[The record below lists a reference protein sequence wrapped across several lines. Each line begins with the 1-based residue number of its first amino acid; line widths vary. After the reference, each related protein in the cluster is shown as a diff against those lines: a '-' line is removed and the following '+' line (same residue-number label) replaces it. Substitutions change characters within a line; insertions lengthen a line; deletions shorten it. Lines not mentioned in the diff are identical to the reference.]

1 MFQPVSSKVSF
12 PEVEDRILQLWRERD
27 VFRRTWSEREGKPLF
42 MLYEGPP
49 TTNGTPGMH
58 HVLARVFKDVMPR
71 YKTMQGYRPFRK
83 GGWDTH
89 GLPVEIEVE
98 KELGFSTKR
107 EIEEYGIDR
116 FNALCRES
124 VMRYKSEWEEL
135 TDRVGFWIDLDDP
148 YITFDNGYIQTG
160 WWIIKELWDRGLVY
174 QGYRVTP
181 HCPRCVTS
189 LSSHEVSLGYKED
202 TPDPSIYVR
211 FPLTDEQDE
220 GLDAARR
227 MGWADGRWDGPAPAA
242 LAWTTTP
249 WTLTANMALAVAP
262 DEEYALMRSPDGS
275 ERALLVRARI
285 EDVLGE
291 GWTEEAAFKGSEL
304 QGLRYSP
311 PFANAT
317 QDDGSPFPHRVLPAD
332 YVGVEDGTGIVHT
345 APAYGAEDY
354 ELGRSFGLP
363 THHTVDMTGV
373 LAEGYPGGGTFVK
386 DADALITAD
395 LERRGLLLS
404 SGTMT
409 HTYPFCWRCDTPLL
423 YYAKPSWYIRT
434 TARKDDMV
442 ATNRE
447 INWYPGHFQEGR
459 FGEWLRN
466 NVDWAI
472 SRERY
477 WGTPIPIW
485 RCERCGTDE
494 CFGDLDALRERAN
507 PETRGVLEPDGLDL
521 HRPYIDEVTVQC
533 RQCGGTARRTPEV
546 LDCWFDSGA
555 MPYAQFHFPKGAPA
569 LFDDGRFPADYI
581 CEGVDQ
587 TRGWF
592 YSLHALSVLLRSQP
606 SYRNVI
612 CLGLI
617 LDGQGEKMSKTK
629 GNIVE
634 PWAVINAHGADAVR
648 WYLFTA
654 APPGNSRRFSQDL
667 VEESV
672 RRFLLT
678 LWNTYSFFV
687 TYARLDEFDPM
698 ARAAAEPT
706 AELDRWV
713 ISELN
718 QLIADVTEELDG
730 YNPTDAGRK
739 IEAFVEEM
747 STWYVRRSR
756 RRFWKSENDA
766 DKRSAYETLYTC
778 LVTLSKLLAPLTPF
792 VAEEMYQNLVASVDP
807 DAPDSVHLAGFP
819 QADPARIDRELA
831 EAVQLVMRVVSMGR
845 AARSKSRVKVRQPLS
860 ETLVMTKTAG
870 EAAALE
876 SLVDQVR
883 EELNVKAVRAID
895 AAETAGLLQ
904 VRLNGSVVGPKYT
917 DRLPDLQRAFAEAD
931 KAAIAGRMLAGET
944 ATVGA
949 FELTAEDVEVAPAT
963 DGNVAGVLEGGYY
976 VGIDTTLT
984 PELRQEGL
992 ARELVHNIQNMR
1004 RSAGLDISDRIVIT
1018 HDGDAELQALLGVG
1032 PLGDYV
1038 RGETLAVEASA
1049 GEPTEGDYSETL
1061 KVEGMELSVGIRR
1074 A

>member
-12 PEVEDRILQLWRERD
+12 PELEDRTLRLWRERD
-27 VFRRTWSEREGKPLF
+27 VFRRTWSEREGQPLF

-58 HVLARVFKDVMPR
+58 HVLARVFKDVIPR
-71 YKTMQGYRPFRK
+71 YKTMRGYRPFRK

-89 GLPVEIEVE
+89 GLPVELEVE
-98 KELGFSTKR
+98 KELGFTTKR

-124 VMRYKSEWEEL
+124 VMRYKGEWEEL
-135 TDRVGFWIDLDDP
+135 TERVGFWIDLDDP
-148 YITFDNGYIQTG
+148 YVTFHNGYIQTG

-174 QGYRVTP
+174 LGYRVTP

-211 FPLTDEQDE
+211 FPLDAAQDAA
-220 GLDAARR
+220 LDAARR
-227 MGWADGRWDGPAPAA
+227 MGWREGGWDGAAPAA

-262 DEEYALMRSPDGS
+262 DEDYALMRSPDGG
-275 ERALLVRARI
+275 ERALLARARV

-291 GWTEEAAFKGSEL
+291 GWTEEASFRGSEL

-317 QDDGSPFPHRVLPAD
+317 EHEGAPFHHRVLPAD

-354 ELGRSFGLP
+354 DLGRRFGLP
-363 THHTVDMTGV
+363 THHTVDMLGV
-373 LAEGYPGGGTFVK
+373 LAEGFPGGGTFVK
-386 DADALITAD
+386 DADAAITSD
-395 LERRGLLLS
+395 LERRGLLYR

-434 TARKDDMV
+434 TAHKDDLV
-442 ATNRE
+442 AMNRE
-447 INWYPGHFQEGR
+447 IAWHPGHFQEGR

-477 WGTPIPIW
+477 WGTPIPVW
-485 RCERCGTDE
+485 RCEACGQDE
-494 CFGDLDALRERAN
+494 CFGDLDALRERAT
-507 PETRGVLEPDGLDL
+507 PETRGVLDPEGLDL
-521 HRPYIDEVTVQC
+521 HRPYIDGVVVAC
-533 RQCGGTARRTPEV
+533 AACGGEARRTPEV

-555 MPYAQFHFPKGAPA
+555 MPYAQFHFPKGAPE
-569 LFDDGRFPADYI
+569 LFTDGRFPADYI

-592 YSLHALSVLLRSQP
+592 YSLHALSVLLRNGI

-617 LDGQGEKMSKTK
+617 LDGEGEKMSKTK

-648 WYLFTA
+648 WYLLTA

-687 TYARLDEFDPM
+687 TYARLDGFDPT
-698 ARAAAEPT
+698 AAGDAEP
-706 AELDRWV
+706 ASELDRWAL
-713 ISELN
+713 SELN
-718 QLIADVTEELDG
+718 QLVADVTEELDG

-739 IEAFVEEM
+739 IEAFVEEL

-756 RRFWKSENDA
+756 RRFWKSENDG
-766 DKRSAYETLYTC
+766 DKRSAYRTLYTC

-792 VAEEMYQNLVASVDP
+792 VAEEMYQNLVVSVDP
-807 DAPDSVHLAGFP
+807 DAPDSVHLAAYP
-819 QADPARIDRELA
+819 EADANRIDRELA
-831 EAVQLVMRVVSMGR
+831 EAVRVVMRVVSMGR

-860 ETLVMTKTAG
+860 EALVMTRSGA
-870 EAAALE
+870 EAAAVARLA
-876 SLVDQVR
+876 DQVR
-883 EELNVKAVRAID
+883 DELNVKAVRTLD
-895 AAETAGLLQ
+895 AGEVADLLS

-917 DRLPDLQRAFAEAD
+917 DRLPDLRRAFDEAD
-931 KAAIAGRMLAGET
+931 KTAIAGRMLAGE
-944 ATVGA
+944 AARVGA
-949 FELTAEDVEVAPAT
+949 FEVTAEDVEVAPAT
-963 DGNVAGVLEGGYY
+963 DGDVAGALEGGYF
-976 VGIDTTLT
+976 VGVNTSIT
-984 PELRQEGL
+984 PELRREGL
-992 ARELVHNIQNMR
+992 ARELVHTIQNMR
-1004 RSAGLDISDRIVIT
+1004 RSAGLDIADRIVIT
-1018 HDGDAELQALLGVG
+1018 HEGAAELQALLGAG

-1038 RGETLAVEASA
+1038 RGETLAVEAAA
-1049 GEPTEGDYSETL
+1049 GAPGAGDYAETL
-1061 KVEGMELSVGIRR
+1061 KIEGMELTVGVRR

>member
-12 PEVEDRILQLWRERD
+12 PELEDRTLQLWRDRD

-58 HVLARVFKDVMPR
+58 HVLARVFKDVIPR
-71 YKTMQGYRPFRK
+71 YKTMRGYRPFRK

-89 GLPVEIEVE
+89 GLPVELEVE
-98 KELGFSTKR
+98 KELGFTTKG
-107 EIEEYGIDR
+107 EIEQYGIDR

-124 VMRYKSEWEEL
+124 VMRYKGEWEDL
-135 TDRVGFWIDLDDP
+135 TERVGFWIDLDDP
-148 YITFDNGYIQTG
+148 YVTFHNGYIQTG

-174 QGYRVTP
+174 LGYRVTP

-211 FPLTDEQDE
+211 FPLTGEQDQAVE
-220 GLDAARR
+220 AARR
-227 MGWADGRWDGPAPAA
+227 MGWSEAGWDGPVPSA

-262 DEEYALMRSPDGS
+262 DKDYALLRSPDGE
-275 ERALLVRARI
+275 ERVLLARARV
-285 EDVLGE
+285 EEVLGE
-291 GWTEEAAFKGSEL
+291 GWTEEASFKGREL

-317 QDDGSPFPHRVLPAD
+317 EHEGEPFHHRVLPAD
-332 YVGVEDGTGIVHT
+332 YVGVDDGTGIVHT

-354 ELGRSFGLP
+354 DLGLTFGLP
-363 THHTVDMTGV
+363 TYHSVDMQGA
-373 LAEGYPGGGTFVK
+373 LAEGFPGAGLFVK
-386 DADALITAD
+386 DADPLITAD
-395 LERRGLLLS
+395 LERRGLLYRG
-404 SGTMT
+404 GTML

-434 TARKDDMV
+434 TSHKDEMV
-442 ATNRE
+442 AINKE

-459 FGEWLRN
+459 FGDWLRN

-485 RCERCGTDE
+485 RCERCGEDE
-494 CFGDLDALRERAN
+494 CIGDLDVLRDRAT
-507 PETRGVLEPDGLDL
+507 PETRIILDEDGLDL
-521 HRPYIDEVTVQC
+521 HRPYIDTVVVTCQS
-533 RQCGGTARRTPEV
+533 CGGEARRTPEV

-555 MPYAQFHFPKGAPA
+555 MPYAQFHFPKGSPD
-569 LFDDGRFPADYI
+569 LFTNGRFPADYI

-592 YSLHALSVLLRSQP
+592 YSLHALSVLLRNQP

-617 LDGQGEKMSKTK
+617 LDGNGEKMSKTK

-648 WYLFTA
+648 WYLLTA
-654 APPGNSRRFSQDL
+654 APPGNMRRFSQDL

-687 TYARLDEFDPM
+687 TYARLDGFDPM
-698 ARAAAEPT
+698 AAGPLEPA
-706 AELDRWV
+706 AELDRWAL
-713 ISELN
+713 SELN
-718 QLIADVTEELDG
+718 QLVADVTEEMDG
-730 YNPTDAGRK
+730 YNPTDAGRR
-739 IEAFVEEM
+739 IEAFVEEL

-756 RRFWKSENDA
+756 RRFWKSENDT
-766 DKRSAYETLYTC
+766 DKRSAYQTLYTC

-792 VAEEMYQNLVASVDP
+792 VAEEIYQNLVVSVDP
-807 DAPDSVHLAGFP
+807 GAPDSVHLTAFP
-819 QADPARIDRELA
+819 EADEAFIDRELA
-831 EAVQLVMRVVSMGR
+831 EAVQLIMRVVSMGR

-860 ETLVMTKTAG
+860 EAVVMTRT
-870 EAAALE
+870 EIERAALE
-876 SLVDQVR
+876 VLAEQVR
-883 EELNVKAVRAID
+883 EELNVKGIRAVD
-895 AAETAGLLQ
+895 AGEVAGLLS

-917 DRLPDLQRAFAEAD
+917 DRLPDLRRAFEEAD
-931 KAAIAGRMLAGET
+931 KPSIAARMLAGEP
-944 ATVGA
+944 AAVGA
-949 FELTAEDVEVAPAT
+949 FELSAEDVEVAPAT
-963 DGNVAGVLEGGYY
+963 DGNVAGVLEGGYF
-976 VGIDTTLT
+976 VGVNTSIT

-992 ARELVHNIQNMR
+992 ARELVHSIQNMR
-1004 RSAGLDISDRIVIT
+1004 RSAGLDIADRIVIT
-1018 HDGDAELQALLGVG
+1018 HEGADELQALLGQG

-1038 RGETLAVEASA
+1038 RGETLAVEAASGA
-1049 GEPTEGDYSETL
+1049 PRDGDYTETL
-1061 KVEGMELSVGIRR
+1061 KIEGMELTLGVRR

>member
-12 PEVEDRILQLWRERD
+12 PELEDRTLQLWRDRD
-27 VFRRTWSEREGKPLF
+27 VFRRTWSEGEGKPLF

-58 HVLARVFKDVMPR
+58 HVLARVFKDVIPR
-71 YKTMQGYRPFRK
+71 YKTMRGYRPFRK

-89 GLPVEIEVE
+89 GLPVELEVE
-98 KELGFSTKR
+98 KELGFTTKGQ
-107 EIEEYGIDR
+107 IEEYGIDR

-124 VMRYKSEWEEL
+124 VQRYKGEWEDL
-135 TDRVGFWIDLDDP
+135 TERVGFWIDLDDP
-148 YITFDNGYIQTG
+148 YVTFHNGYIQTG

-174 QGYRVTP
+174 LGYRVTP

-220 GLDAARR
+220 AADAARR
-227 MGWADGRWDGPAPAA
+227 MGWSEAGWDVPVPSAV
-242 LAWTTTP
+242 AWTTTP

-262 DEEYALMRSPDGS
+262 NADYALLRSPDGG
-275 ERALLVRARI
+275 ERLLLARARV
-285 EDVLGE
+285 EEVLGE
-291 GWTEEAAFKGSEL
+291 GWTEEASFKGSEL

-317 QDDGSPFPHRVLPAD
+317 EHEGEPFHHRVLPAD
-332 YVGVEDGTGIVHT
+332 YVGVDDGTGIVHT

-354 ELGRSFGLP
+354 DIGRTFGLP
-363 THHTVDMTGV
+363 TYHSVDMQGA
-373 LAEGYPGGGTFVK
+373 LAEGYPGGGLFVK
-386 DADALITAD
+386 DADPLITAD
-395 LERRGLLLS
+395 LEQRGLLYRG
-404 SGTMT
+404 GTML

-434 TARKDDMV
+434 TSHKDEMV
-442 ATNRE
+442 AINKE

-459 FGEWLRN
+459 FGDWLRN

-485 RCERCGTDE
+485 RCERCGEDE
-494 CFGDLDALRERAN
+494 CIGDLDVLRERAT
-507 PETRGVLEPDGLDL
+507 PETRGALDEDGLDL
-521 HRPYIDEVTVQC
+521 HRPYIDTVVVTCQS
-533 RQCGGTARRTPEV
+533 CGGEARRTPEV

-555 MPYAQFHFPKGAPA
+555 MPYAQFHFPKGAPD
-569 LFDDGRFPADYI
+569 LFSDGRFPADYI

-592 YSLHALSVLLRSQP
+592 YSLHALSVLLRNEP

-617 LDGQGEKMSKTK
+617 LDGQGEKMSKSK

-648 WYLFTA
+648 WCLLTA

-678 LWNTYSFFV
+678 LWNTYSFFI
-687 TYARLDEFDPM
+687 TYARLDGFDPM
-698 ARAAAEPT
+698 AAGQLEPA
-706 AELDRWV
+706 AELDRWAL
-713 ISELN
+713 SELN
-718 QLIADVTEELDG
+718 QLVADVTVELDG

-739 IEAFVEEM
+739 IEAFVEEL

-756 RRFWKSENDA
+756 RRFWKSENDT
-766 DKRSAYETLYTC
+766 DKRSAYQTLYTC

-792 VAEEMYQNLVASVDP
+792 LAEEMYQNLVVSVDP
-807 DAPDSVHLAGFP
+807 EAPDSVHLTAFP
-819 QADPARIDRELA
+819 EADEALVDLELA
-831 EAVQLVMRVVSMGR
+831 EAVQVVMRVVSMGR
-845 AARSKSRVKVRQPLS
+845 AARNKSRVKVRQPLS
-860 ETLVMTKTAG
+860 EALVMTRSQG

-876 SLVDQVR
+876 RLADQVR
-883 EELNVKAVRAID
+883 EELNVKDVRAVD
-895 AAETAGLLQ
+895 AGEVAGLLA

-917 DRLPDLQRAFAEAD
+917 DRLPDLRRAFEEAD
-931 KAAIAGRMLAGET
+931 KAAIVVQMLAGEVPDM
-944 ATVGA
+944 VG
-949 FELTAEDVEVAPAT
+949 FEVQVEDMVIEPRT
-963 DGNVAGVLEGGYY
+963 DGGVAGVLDGGYF
-976 VGIDTTLT
+976 VGVSTSIT

-992 ARELVHNIQNMR
+992 ARELVHSIQNMR
-1004 RSAGLDISDRIVIT
+1004 RSAGLDIADRIVIT
-1018 HDGDAELQALLGVG
+1018 HEGADELQALLGAG

-1038 RGETLAVEASA
+1038 RRETLAVEAA
-1049 GEPTEGDYSETL
+1049 PGAPRDGDYSETL
-1061 KVEGMELSVGIRR
+1061 KIEGMELSLGVRR

>member
-1 MFQPVSSKVSF
+1 MK
-12 PEVEDRILQLWRERD
+12 
-27 VFRRTWSEREGKPLF
+27 
-42 MLYEGPP
+42 
-49 TTNGTPGMH
+49 
-58 HVLARVFKDVMPR
+58 
-71 YKTMQGYRPFRK
+71 GYRCVRK

-89 GLPVEIEVE
+89 GLPVELEVE
-98 KELGFSTKR
+98 KELGFTTKR

-124 VMRYKSEWEEL
+124 VMRYKGEWEEL
-135 TDRVGFWIDLDDP
+135 TERVGFWIDLDDP
-148 YITFDNGYIQTG
+148 YVTYHNGYIQTG

-174 QGYRVTP
+174 LGYRVTP

-211 FPLTDEQDE
+211 FPLEAEQDA
-220 GLDAARR
+220 GLNAARR
-227 MGWADGRWDGPAPAA
+227 MGWSEAGWDGAAPAA

-262 DEEYALMRSPDGS
+262 DEDYVLMRSPDSG
-275 ERALLVRARI
+275 ERALLVRARV

-311 PFANAT
+311 PFENAT
-317 QDDGSPFPHRVLPAD
+317 EHEGAPFHHRILPAD

-354 ELGRSFGLP
+354 DLGRQFGLP
-363 THHTVDMTGV
+363 THHTVDMLGV
-373 LAEGYPGGGTFVK
+373 LAEGFPGGGTFVK
-386 DADALITAD
+386 EADADIRAD
-395 LERRGLLLS
+395 LERRGLLYRD
-404 SGTMT
+404 GTMT

-434 TARKDDMV
+434 TAHKDDLV
-442 ATNRE
+442 AMNRE
-447 INWYPGHFQEGR
+447 ISWYPGHFQEGR

-477 WGTPIPIW
+477 WGTPIPVW
-485 RCERCGTDE
+485 RCEQCGHDE
-494 CFGDLDALRERAN
+494 CFGDLDALRERAT
-507 PETRGVLEPDGLDL
+507 PETRGVLEPEGLDL
-521 HRPYIDEVTVQC
+521 HRPYIDSVVVPC
-533 RQCGGTARRTPEV
+533 AACGGEARRTPEV

-555 MPYAQFHFPKGAPA
+555 MPYAQFHFPHGAPE
-569 LFDDGRFPADYI
+569 LFSDGRFPADYI

-592 YSLHALSVLLRSQP
+592 YSLHALSVLLRNDI

-617 LDGQGEKMSKTK
+617 LDGEGEKMSKTK

-648 WYLFTA
+648 WYLLTA

-687 TYARLDEFDPM
+687 TYARLDEFDPT
-698 ARAAAEPT
+698 ASGQVEPT

-713 ISELN
+713 LSELN
-718 QLIADVTEELDG
+718 QLVSDVTEELDG

-739 IEAFVEEM
+739 IEAFVEEL

-756 RRFWKSENDA
+756 RRFWKSENDG
-766 DKRSAYETLYTC
+766 DKRSAYQTLYTC

-792 VAEEMYQNLVASVDP
+792 VAEEMYQNLVTSVDP
-807 DAPDSVHLAGFP
+807 EAPDSVHLAAFP
-819 QADPARIDRELA
+819 EADESRIDDRLDRAVRLA
-831 EAVQLVMRVVSMGR
+831 MRIASLGR
-845 AARSKSRVKVRQPLS
+845 NIRSKSGVKVRQPLARV
-860 ETLVMTKTAG
+860 LVSPREG
-870 EAAALE
+870 EEELLPLIE
-876 SLVDQVR
+876 SQVLD
-883 EELNVKAVRAID
+883 ELNVKAMEV
-895 AAETAGLLQ
+895 AAPETFAQFTLKPNLP
-904 VRLNGSVVGPKYT
+904 VLGPKLGASMGAA
-917 DRLPDLQRAFAEAD
+917 RQAIAEAD
-931 KAAIAGRMLAGET
+931 AAAVAAALRSGGYGNIQIGGFT
-944 ATVGA
+944 
-949 FELTAEDVEVAPAT
+949 FEPGDFLVEVEDMPGIAT
-963 DGNVAGVLEGGYY
+963 ASEGALL
-976 VGIDTTLT
+976 VGIETTLT

-1004 RSAGLDISDRIVIT
+1004 RSAGLDIADRIVVT
-1018 HDGDAELQALLGVG
+1018 HEGAAELQALLGAG

-1038 RGETLAVEASA
+1038 RGETLTVEAAA
-1049 GEPTEGDYSETL
+1049 GSPGASDYSETL
-1061 KVEGMELSVGIRR
+1061 KIEGLEITIGVRK

>member
-12 PEVEDRILQLWRERD
+12 PELEDRTLQLWRDRD
-27 VFRRTWSEREGKPLF
+27 VFRRTWSEREGQPLF

-58 HVLARVFKDVMPR
+58 HVLARVFKDVIPR
-71 YKTMQGYRPFRK
+71 YKTMRGFRPFRK

-89 GLPVEIEVE
+89 GLPVELEVE
-98 KELGFSTKR
+98 KELGFTTKR
-107 EIEEYGIDR
+107 EIEDYGIDR

-124 VMRYKSEWEEL
+124 VMRYKGEWEEL
-135 TDRVGFWIDLDDP
+135 TERVGFWIDLDDP
-148 YITFDNGYIQTG
+148 YVTFHNGYIQTG

-174 QGYRVTP
+174 LGYRVTP

-211 FPLTDEQDE
+211 FPLEAEQDE
-220 GLDAARR
+220 ALDAARR
-227 MGWADGRWDGPAPAA
+227 MGWSEAGWDDPAPSA

-262 DEEYALMRSPDGS
+262 DEDYVLMRSPDGD

-291 GWTEEAAFKGSEL
+291 GWTEEASFKGSEL

-317 QDDGSPFPHRVLPAD
+317 EDDGSPFPHRVLPAD
-332 YVGVEDGTGIVHT
+332 YVGVDDGTGIVHT

-354 ELGRSFGLP
+354 DLGRRFGLP
-363 THHTVDMTGV
+363 THHTVDMLGV
-373 LAEGYPGGGTFVK
+373 LAEGFPGAGMFVK
-386 DADALITAD
+386 EADALITAD
-395 LERRGLLLS
+395 LRRRGLLYRD
-404 SGTMT
+404 GTMT

-434 TARKDDMV
+434 TAHKDDMV
-442 ATNRE
+442 ALNRE
-447 INWYPGHFQEGR
+447 ISWYPGHFQEGR

-485 RCERCGTDE
+485 RCEQCGQEE
-494 CFGDLDALRERAN
+494 CFGDLDALRERATA
-507 PETRGVLEPDGLDL
+507 ETRGVLDPDGLDL
-521 HRPYIDEVTVQC
+521 HRPYIDGVVVTC
-533 RQCGGTARRTPEV
+533 AACGGEARRTPEV

-555 MPYAQFHFPKGAPA
+555 MPYAQFHFPNGAPE
-569 LFDDGRFPADYI
+569 LFSDGRFPADYI

-592 YSLHALSVLLRSQP
+592 YSLHALSVLLRNDV

-617 LDGQGEKMSKTK
+617 LDGEGEKMSKTK

-648 WYLFTA
+648 WYLLTA

-698 ARAAAEPT
+698 ASGQAEPT
-706 AELDRWV
+706 AELDRWAL
-713 ISELN
+713 SELN
-718 QLIADVTEELDG
+718 QLVADVTEEMDA

-739 IEAFVEEM
+739 IEAFVEEL

-756 RRFWKSENDA
+756 RRFWKSENDG
-766 DKRSAYETLYTC
+766 DKRSAYQTLYTC

-807 DAPDSVHLAGFP
+807 EAPDSVHLAAFP
-819 QADPARIDRELA
+819 EADANRIDDRLDR
-831 EAVQLVMRVVSMGR
+831 AVRLSMRIASLGR
-845 AARSKSRVKVRQPLS
+845 NARSKSGVKVRQPLW
-860 ETLVMTKTAG
+860 
-870 EAAALE
+870 
-876 SLVDQVR
+876 
-883 EELNVKAVRAID
+883 RAC
-895 AAETAGLLQ
+895 
-904 VRLNGSVVGPKYT
+904 S
-917 DRLPDLQRAFAEAD
+917 
-931 KAAIAGRMLAGET
+931 
-944 ATVGA
+944 
-949 FELTAEDVEVAPAT
+949 
-963 DGNVAGVLEGGYY
+963 
-976 VGIDTTLT
+976 
-984 PELRQEGL
+984 
-992 ARELVHNIQNMR
+992 
-1004 RSAGLDISDRIVIT
+1004 
-1018 HDGDAELQALLGVG
+1018 
-1032 PLGDYV
+1032 
-1038 RGETLAVEASA
+1038 
-1049 GEPTEGDYSETL
+1049 
-1061 KVEGMELSVGIRR
+1061 
-1074 A
+1074 